1 MCSSEAKKSHAKH
14 SCWANVIVA
23 VQAASRLFNSA
34 GGRALILDNNTKHQF
49 CDCFAASAHH
59 SLSFVPCQLL
69 LARDRPAL
77 M

>member
-1 MCSSEAKKSHAKH
+1 
-14 SCWANVIVA
+14 